1 MYIAHWLL
9 YQDRKQLFSVQ
20 VWEVV
25 RQKPPVRGGCEE
37 EGKEVEEEEDKEEE
51 RGKEEEEQKEEGKE
65 EEEDEKE
72 TPVRLRSDAPLPLG
86 GRSLTACQ
94 YKLAD
99 SSFSDLFENGR
110 WGRC

>member
-1 MYIAHWLL
+1 MYQSHVHAHWLL
-9 YQDRKQLFSVQ
+9 HQDRKQLFSVQ

-72 TPVRLRSDAPLPLG
+72 TPVRLSCDAPLPLG
-86 GRSLTACQ
+86 GRAAAGTLTHLLC
-94 YKLAD
+94 
-99 SSFSDLFENGR
+99 FG
-110 WGRC
+110 G

>member
-1 MYIAHWLL
+1 MED
-9 YQDRKQLFSVQ
+9 QDRKQLFSVQ

-51 RGKEEEEQKEEGKE
+51 RGKEEEEQKEEDEEVEEEEEEKEEGKE

-72 TPVRLRSDAPLPLG
+72 TPVRLSCDAPLPLG
-86 GRSLTACQ
+86 GRAAAGTLTHLLC
-94 YKLAD
+94 
-99 SSFSDLFENGR
+99 FG
-110 WGRC
+110 G

>member
-1 MYIAHWLL
+1 MED
-9 YQDRKQLFSVQ
+9 QDRKQLFSVQ

-51 RGKEEEEQKEEGKE
+51 RGKGEEEEKEEGKE

-72 TPVRLRSDAPLPLG
+72 TPVRLSCDAI
-86 GRSLTACQ
+86 GRKSCCWDLDSLALLWWLR
-94 YKLAD
+94 Y
-99 SSFSDLFENGR
+99 
-110 WGRC
+110 